1 MLEIGDSVSEKAL
14 DAVEENQFV
23 NEACLLVYTSG
34 TQCRGQNDSIGAM
47 CNLLVIGTTGPPKA
61 AMLCHDN
68 ITYGAT
74 ISKVAYCWE
83 QGR

>member
-1 MLEIGDSVSEKAL
+1 MRPACSSTQ
-14 DAVEENQFV
+14 AVRNAEGKMIQ
-23 NEACLLVYTSG
+23 LVL
-34 TQCRGQNDSIGAM
+34 

-68 ITYGAT
+68 ITYGAA